1 VNLQPAP
8 AVIVDEP
15 QFPEPVQKETFP
27 CHRMMMKS
35 MPCLHGASCMLQGIV
50 ASNDTS
56 VPSGNEHSC
65 SE

>member
-1 VNLQPAP
+1 MLLRSTALRLMHLW
-8 AVIVDEP
+8 
-15 QFPEPVQKETFP
+15 

-35 MPCLHGASCMLQGIV
+35 MRRLHRPSCMLQLIV